1 VALQIQLYFE
11 VRSRREIPP
20 TTGGLH
26 CLLAASLVYE
36 NFAMNTTFILKGRIV
51 AVLVKVFLKEKQC

>member
-1 VALQIQLYFE
+1 
-11 VRSRREIPP
+11 
-20 TTGGLH
+20 
-26 CLLAASLVYE
+26 LVYE